1 MARLYPLSLVQ
12 VCLLEYVKK
21 TPQKQG
27 ALIGKSSERLP
38 GITQLK
44 VVGLVQLIDATH
56 RTAVVF

>member
-1 MARLYPLSLVQ
+1 MLPGETRFWREQTGL
-12 VCLLEYVKK
+12 KK

-27 ALIGKSSERLP
+27 ALIVKSRERLP